1 MEAPSRVGDDDVS
14 KWKREFVFAA
24 YWWVSKTNT
33 ENDVTMKISTMKIG
47 TFKFP
52 ILENTRA
59 LKVGDELQAYQPPSA
74 MQLAKKA
81 RR

>member
-1 MEAPSRVGDDDVS
+1 MEAPSRVRDDDVS

-24 YWWVSKTNT
+24 YRWVSKTNT
-33 ENDVTMKISTMKIG
+33 ENDATMEISTMKIG
-47 TFKFP
+47 TFKFT

-59 LKVGDELQAYQPPSA
+59 LKVGDKLQVCHPPVLL
-74 MQLAKKA
+74 QKKV

>member
-1 MEAPSRVGDDDVS
+1 MEAPSRVRDDDVS

-33 ENDVTMKISTMKIG
+33 EKDATMQISTMKIG

-59 LKVGDELQAYQPPSA
+59 LKVGDKLQVYQPPV
-74 MQLAKKA
+74 QLQKKA